1 MSLDLF
7 ETVFKETFV
16 LADKKKRV
24 GSYNLGRVI
33 GRGAFGTVR
42 LGTHLLSG
50 EQVSTASCFSS
61 SRFEQVF
68 NRDYFSLAV
77 CYKNNSV

>member
-61 SRFEQVF
+61 SRFDDFQQGLLF
-68 NRDYFSLAV
+68 FSSLL
-77 CYKNNSV
+77 

>member
-50 EQVSTASCFSS
+50 EQVSTASCFV
-61 SRFEQVF
+61 QVGLTIF